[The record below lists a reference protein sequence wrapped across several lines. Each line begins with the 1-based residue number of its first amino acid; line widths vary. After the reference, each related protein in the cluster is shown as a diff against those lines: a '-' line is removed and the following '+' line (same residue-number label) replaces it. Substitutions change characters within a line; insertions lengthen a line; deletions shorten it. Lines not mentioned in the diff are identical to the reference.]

1 MDYKSKIG
9 EEIKRIMELE
19 HNNDAANKFRET
31 LSKIKPKSC
40 IVKSEWIS
48 GEYIGFLLA
57 FELGSNN
64 EPFKLFIDNI
74 NDTSETFGFLM
85 GLTPKTFE
93 IKYNKIIETDTHC
106 FIDIRLK

>member
-40 IVKSEWIS
+40 IVKS
-48 GEYIGFLLA
+48 G
-57 FELGSNN
+57 
-64 EPFKLFIDNI
+64 
-74 NDTSETFGFLM
+74 
-85 GLTPKTFE
+85 
-93 IKYNKIIETDTHC
+93 
-106 FIDIRLK
+106 